1 MMCRNSCIAGAERN
15 RPVVG
20 CSINA
25 AEYELNSVL
34 PNKDSMSN
42 IDNLSCRLS
51 RIDMAGK

>member
-25 AEYELNSVL
+25 AENALNSVL
-34 PNKDSMSN
+34 PNDDSMSN
-42 IDNLSCRLS
+42 IDNLSRRLS
-51 RIDMAGK
+51 RINMAGK